1 MSKTRMHRLS
11 GFVSKHRIVTTAFI
25 LIVAVVSITLAN
37 SRNEISRVDLCSVR
51 SLSGSAWLQGET
63 GYQVGIL
70 TVENNG
76 PTSCRLPTRPSVLL
90 EWRGSVLAIHQI
102 PMPDEQSQR
111 FGGASLAVLGPHD
124 KAEVGLAW
132 HNWCHSGPPR
142 SGPFS
147 GSLLVALSSSPLR
160 IDMKFSEVAR
170 CDLPLEQSTLSIGRF
185 RSWKPIP

>member
-1 MSKTRMHRLS
+1 MQRLS
-11 GFVSKHRIVTTAFI
+11 GFVSKHWVVTASFI
-25 LIVAVVSITLAN
+25 AIVAAGSIAFVN
-37 SRNEISRVDLCSVR
+37 SRNDMSRVDLCSVH

-102 PMPDEQSQR
+102 PMPDEQSQG

-124 KAEVGLAW
+124 KAEVGLVW
-132 HNWCHSGPPR
+132 HNWCHPGPPR

-147 GSLLVALSSSPLR
+147 GSLLVELSSSPLR
-160 IDMKFSEVAR
+160 IDMKFPEAAR